1 MPTAEKLVAAAMAFT
16 MLTGSAAPDVPSP
29 GLVPPGANDRS
40 CEGPV
45 VVLIHGTRAD
55 MTVNWGY
62 ISPRL
67 REDGFCPWA
76 LDLPDRGQ
84 AQAAES
90 AAAVARFVRE
100 VRQATGARKVSI
112 LGHSLGG
119 ILGRHHV
126 RFSGGR
132 THVDDVIS
140 MGTPQYGY
148 WSPRPYDEVDA
159 LFNTGC
165 DSCWELQAGSRYLRR
180 LNRGDPTPPPVSYTQ
195 LITRDDQVATPIE
208 NQFLPAER
216 GVSNIVIQASCP
228 DHHVDHFMLAA
239 DDVVYQWIRHALR
252 TRGPARPAWGVDC

>member
-1 MPTAEKLVAAAMAFT
+1 MVLTAKLVAAAVAFT
-16 MLTGSAAPDVPSP
+16 TLTGAAVPGLPSP
-29 GLVPPGANDRS
+29 GVPPRGANDPS
-40 CEGPV
+40 CTGPV

-84 AQAAES
+84 APAAES
-90 AAAVARFVRE
+90 AAAVGRFVRE
-100 VRQATGARKVSI
+100 VRRATGARKVSI
-112 LGHSLGG
+112 LGHSVGG

-126 RFSGGR
+126 RFDGGR
-132 THVDDVIS
+132 TRVDDLIS

-159 LFNTGC
+159 VFNTGC
-165 DSCWELQAGSRYLRR
+165 DSCWELKAGSAYLRR
-180 LNRGDPTPPPVSYTQ
+180 LNRGDPTPARVSHTQ
-195 LITRDDQVATPIE
+195 LITEDDQVATPID
-208 NQFLPAER
+208 NQRLPEGH

-228 DHHVDHFMLAA
+228 DHHVDHFMMAA

-252 TRGPARPAWGVDC
+252 TRGPARPAWDVDC